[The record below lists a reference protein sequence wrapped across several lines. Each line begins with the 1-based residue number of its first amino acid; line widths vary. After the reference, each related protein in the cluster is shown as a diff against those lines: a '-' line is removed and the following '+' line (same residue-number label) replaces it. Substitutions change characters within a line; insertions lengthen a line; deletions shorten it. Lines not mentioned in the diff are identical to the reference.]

1 VLSTLDQRKGKGQQ
15 TMPIRRMLDGL
26 TPEEAE
32 RVTSAFAFALES
44 LSLVDRNDT
53 LCEYVA
59 RKVIELHASGIHD
72 PQEIA
77 MLAAKEFGVPNN

>member
-1 VLSTLDQRKGKGQQ
+1 
-15 TMPIRRMLDGL
+15 MLDGL

-32 RVTSAFAFALES
+32 RVTSAFAFALKS

-53 LCEYVA
+53 LCEFVA
-59 RKVIELHASGIHD
+59 RKIIDIHASGVHD

-77 MLAAKEFGVPNN
+77 TLAAKEFGVPNNDARRR